1 MLLGGGGF
9 LVSRL
14 LSGSSKDPVVTP
26 TAGPTTTSKPTPSTK
41 APTIPPAPT
50 TAVPGAP
57 SLDPAMAATPPGP
70 TLTLAQYRTLK
81 AGPIAGNPGPFSSPL
96 SVNWA
101 VPTRQQGLSACI
113 ALSAAR
119 KIYITDS
126 FLAADEGLYSIAYN
140 TAENNGRDR
149 AAEVACD
156 DQERSTGASI
166 DRIPMKLINGAQTRE
181 WVDDGGDAW
190 VEVKYGNV
198 DITSKVG
205 PDTSTTDA
213 QVAARVADV
222 VKAID
227 AAAAS

>member
-1 MLLGGGGF
+1 M
-9 LVSRL
+9 
-14 LSGSSKDPVVTP
+14 
-26 TAGPTTTSKPTPSTK
+26 
-41 APTIPPAPT
+41 
-50 TAVPGAP
+50 
-57 SLDPAMAATPPGP
+57 
-70 TLTLAQYRTLK
+70 
-81 AGPIAGNPGPFSSPL
+81 
-96 SVNWA
+96 
-101 VPTRQQGLSACI
+101 PTRQQGLSACI